1 MLMPGL
7 ELSGD
12 VRFTDTY
19 YSQYDNDN
27 RGEIPSSWIA
37 NMQVLIPS
45 PMAASALCAN
55 LFDSDKRIMVIDN
68 DVSTAVLQR
77 PRLVGVAVQ
86 LDF

>member
-1 MLMPGL
+1 
-7 ELSGD
+7 
-12 VRFTDTY
+12 
-19 YSQYDNDN
+19 
-27 RGEIPSSWIA
+27 
-37 NMQVLIPS
+37 MQVAYTFTHGRVS
-45 PMAASALCAN
+45 VFAQN